1 MMIMLRSTRL
11 CVYNK
16 VLVPFEASFF
26 FVFGAKTK
34 TKFFFFSPACI
45 LGCHHRSVGLIFFSL
60 GRFFL
65 TLSLHKNQ
73 RVKRNSFAFRA
84 RAKGQHEG
92 ELQRI
97 SSRDQS
103 LLIVAHRTRSARVSR
118 ARGEK

>member
-16 VLVPFEASFF
+16 VLVPFEASLFF
-26 FVFGAKTK
+26 CANENQFL
-34 TKFFFFSPACI
+34 FFSHACI
-45 LGCHHRSVGLIFFSL
+45 LGCHHRSVGLIFFFAR
-60 GRFFL
+60 RFFL

-73 RVKRNSFAFRA
+73 REKRNSFAFRA

-103 LLIVAHRTRSARVSR
+103 LLIVAHRSRSARVSR